1 MNNILENKLSM
12 YQKVQGYMVLHTVE
26 TAAIPAVATLKN
38 QFDTKISAILA
49 LASSAS
55 ADITGF
61 TVDKQVKRTDLKA
74 KVIKLSTAIVAQAAM
89 TDNFKLI
96 EKCDETPSALDGMRD
111 NDFYTYAKLVISEA
125 TPLMALLTPFGV
137 VAADLTN
144 ANASATTYLSNI
156 QGPRVQINERSR
168 SLSDIEDMFSD
179 VDDFLK
185 SKLDK
190 IMKVFM
196 ASNISLYRGYEG
208 SRGIDQTR
216 GAIAPDYTGTA
227 AANGLSLVVTLPYL
241 AGRTFE
247 IQNTGSVPLT
257 ISLSATLNTMEGTVL
272 SVDSD
277 QYAVRNTVN
286 LNTNPAADKFYI
298 QNTDASVI
306 GSYEV
311 WIVE

>member
-1 MNNILENKLSM
+1 MNNVLENKLSM

-26 TAAIPAVATLKN
+26 TAGIPAVATLKT
-38 QFDTKISAILA
+38 QFDAKVSAILA

-74 KVIKLSTAIVAQAAM
+74 KVIKLSTAIVAQATM

-96 EKCDETPSALDGMRD
+96 EKCDESPSSLDGMRD

-144 ANASATTYLSNI
+144 ANASATTYLTNI

-168 SLSDIEDMFSD
+168 SLSDIEDLFSD
-179 VDDFLK
+179 IDDFLK
-185 SKLDK
+185 SKLDI

-216 GAIAPDYTGTA
+216 GAIAPDYIGTA

-247 IQNTGSVPLT
+247 IQNTGSVRLT
-257 ISLSATLNTMEGTVL
+257 ISLSATLDTMEGTVL

-298 QNTDASVI
+298 QNTDASVV
-306 GSYEV
+306 GSYEL